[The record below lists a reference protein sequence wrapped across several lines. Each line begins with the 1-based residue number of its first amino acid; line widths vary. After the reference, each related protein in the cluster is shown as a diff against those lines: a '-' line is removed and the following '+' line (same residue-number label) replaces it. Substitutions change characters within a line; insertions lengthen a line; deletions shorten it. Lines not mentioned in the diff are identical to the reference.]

1 MAWVMMTHRNVYLLF
16 VGVPKPR
23 ICTCTF
29 LFASPFRF
37 FVFRRFWCHRLP
49 FGTGNYLTYLAREL
63 PVYLHFSRALTI
75 WPLWGCLCSAERG
88 LLQWQMAD
96 VHRAHRNLERGSVTS
111 ASRATLRN
119 GLRGAGTRVVQ
130 VWYGGRY
137 LLMGAALTT
146 LV

>member
-1 MAWVMMTHRNVYLLF
+1 MYTFYLSESLSHESALVLF
-16 VGVPKPR
+16 Y
-23 ICTCTF
+23 
-29 LFASPFRF
+29 SPVLSDFSF
-37 FVFRRFWCHRLP
+37 SDGFGAKHRLP

-111 ASRATLRN
+111 ASRATLCN